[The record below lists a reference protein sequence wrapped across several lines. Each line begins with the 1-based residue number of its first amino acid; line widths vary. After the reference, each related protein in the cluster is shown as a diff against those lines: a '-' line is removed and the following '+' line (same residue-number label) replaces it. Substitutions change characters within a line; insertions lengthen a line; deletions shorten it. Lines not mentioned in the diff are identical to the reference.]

1 MSFETSYNCQSMTD
15 WINLKGIRPSNNINM
30 NKCRN
35 LHIHTCPYTLWKENI
50 GSFQTPW
57 GILKFDHLFSM
68 FDKVLK
74 KKIIFSTSVQ

>member
-1 MSFETSYNCQSMTD
+1 M
-15 WINLKGIRPSNNINM
+15 K
-30 NKCRN
+30 KCRN
-35 LHIHTCPYTLWKENI
+35 LHIHTCPYTLCKENI

-57 GILKFDHLFSM
+57 GILNFDHLFNM